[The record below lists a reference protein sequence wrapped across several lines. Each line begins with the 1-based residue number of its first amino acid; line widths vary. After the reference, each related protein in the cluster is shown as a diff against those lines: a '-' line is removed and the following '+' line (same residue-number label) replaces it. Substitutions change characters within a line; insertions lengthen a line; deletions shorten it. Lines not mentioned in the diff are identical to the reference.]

1 MSELTREFARES
13 ECRWR
18 DVEPA
23 ADRVFRRRAVKG
35 GVDLNGGKIAGI
47 KLEPVRIRK
56 IGRIECTAPIVEGP
70 GARADA
76 DFLLI
81 GEIQRKSEANRN

>member
-1 MSELTREFARES
+1 MSELTREFAGES
-13 ECRWR
+13 ECRRR
-18 DVEPA
+18 DIEPA

-35 GVDLNGGKIAGI
+35 CIDLDGGKIAGI

-56 IGRIECTAPIVEGP
+56 IRRIECTAPVVEGP
-70 GARADA
+70 GAGADA

-81 GEIQRKSEANRN
+81 GEIQREVRI